1 MDDSCV
7 CACWIWIS
15 VFFVVTSACAQHA
28 GPNPGLLDRGF
39 TYLYDLQFADA
50 QGEFS
55 AYEREAPE
63 DALGPAAEAA
73 GILFQELNRMGI
85 LESQFFADDPSYKKR
100 PKARLDPGLRRRFND
115 AVARSEALAQRRLMR
130 SDDDR
135 DALLA
140 LALTS
145 GLRADYAALVENRG
159 YAALRLTREATA
171 RARALLAV
179 CPTCFDAYVGTGIAE
194 YLIGS
199 LPLPSRL
206 ILRVDGYKGDKQRG
220 LKDLELAAERGHY
233 LGPFARILLAIA
245 YIREKHPESAR
256 QLLAQLQRDFPQN
269 PLYARELA
277 RLDQKER

>member
-1 MDDSCV
+1 M
-7 CACWIWIS
+7 
-15 VFFVVTSACAQHA
+15 FFVATGACAQHA

-39 TYLYDLQFADA
+39 THLYELQFADA

-63 DALGPAAEAA
+63 DALGPASEAA

-85 LESQFFADDPSYKKR
+85 LESQFFADDPSYNKR
-100 PKARLDPGLRRRFND
+100 PKARPHPGLQRRFND
-115 AVARSEALAQRRLMR
+115 AVTRSEALAQRRLRR

-135 DALLA
+135 DALLS

-145 GLRADYAALVENRG
+145 GLRADYAALIEDRG
-159 YAALRLTREATA
+159 FTALRLTREATT

-206 ILRVDGYKGDKQRG
+206 ILRVDGYKGDKQQG
-220 LKDLELAAERGHY
+220 LKDLELVAERGHY

-256 QLLAQLQRDFPQN
+256 KLLAQLQRDFPQN